1 MSKIILVTG
10 ASSGIGR
17 ACAEHLASRGLHV
30 LAGVR
35 RDEDAQAV
43 RAEHVEPLLLDV
55 TDPDGPARALAAARA
70 AGGLYGLV
78 NNAGITVQGP
88 VELVPPGDWRR
99 QFEVNVVG
107 AVAMIQA
114 LLPLLRASR
123 GRVVNMSSIGGRM
136 ALPFLGPYNA
146 SKFALEGLSDSLRME
161 LSPQAVHVAVVEPGS
176 IATAIW
182 EKGERAAQD
191 QINGMEPEARHLY
204 GQRID
209 GMIRVTR
216 QTAARAAPP
225 SKVARAVEHAL
236 TARRPRTRYVVGAD
250 ARGQAALRAL
260 LPDRALDALVGRL
273 TRG

>member
-1 MSKIILVTG
+1 MSGTVLVTG

-17 ACAEHLASRGLHV
+17 ACAEHLASKGLHV

-35 RDEDAQAV
+35 RDEDGQAL
-43 RAEHVEPLLLDV
+43 RAERVEPLLLDV
-55 TDPDGPARALAAARA
+55 TDPEAPGRALAAARA

-88 VELVPPGDWRR
+88 VELVPAEDWRR

-107 AVAMIQA
+107 AVAMTQA
-114 LLPLLRASR
+114 LLPLLRESR

-161 LSPQAVHVAVVEPGS
+161 LRPQGVHVALVEPGS
-176 IATAIW
+176 IATEIW
-182 EKGERAAQD
+182 EKGERAAQE
-191 QINGMEPEARHLY
+191 QIDGMDPEARRLY
-204 GQRID
+204 GPRID
-209 GMIRVTR
+209 GMMRVSR
-216 QTAARAAPP
+216 QTAARAAAP

-236 TARRPRTRYVVGAD
+236 TARRPRTRYLVGAD

-260 LPDRALDALVGRL
+260 LPDRALDALVARL